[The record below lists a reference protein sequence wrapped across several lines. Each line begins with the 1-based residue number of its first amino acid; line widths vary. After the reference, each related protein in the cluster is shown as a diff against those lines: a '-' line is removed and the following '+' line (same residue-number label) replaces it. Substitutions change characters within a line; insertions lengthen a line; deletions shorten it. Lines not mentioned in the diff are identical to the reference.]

1 LTVRR
6 AAVVWLRAVAA
17 CLALSGPAVGPVWAL
32 DPDITFQIRSRK
44 EDMQAQCPELLAL
57 QTPLSPLQTFGKA
70 QCLLYGLGG
79 GRTTGTG
86 AGHVASGRA
95 PACRRRNW
103 CLADALHAGTVAQ
116 QEEAL
121 TWYGLAAAAGDVRA
135 SARRARLLQRMETAR
150 ATAAQPAAIDNDPF
164 SDPLVDRAALP
175 PGYHCHFYGLDKK
188 VCHGSGF
195 RLIPAFCSRY
205 PLCRLP
211 IANARTVRP

>member
-1 LTVRR
+1 MTVRR

-32 DPDITFQIRSRK
+32 DPDIAFQIRSRK

-70 QCLLYGLGG
+70 QCLLYGLE
-79 GRTTGTG
+79 
-86 AGHVASGRA
+86 VAEQPELALDMLRQVA
-95 PACRRRNW
+95 PGLPQAQLI
-103 CLADALHAGTVAQ
+103 LADALHAGTVAQ

-195 RLIPAFCSRY
+195 D
-205 PLCRLP
+205 
-211 IANARTVRP
+211 

>member
-32 DPDITFQIRSRK
+32 DPDIAFQIRSRK

-70 QCLLYGLGG
+70 QCLLYGLE
-79 GRTTGTG
+79 
-86 AGHVASGRA
+86 VAEQPELALDMLRQVA
-95 PACRRRNW
+95 PGLPQAQLI
-103 CLADALHAGTVAQ
+103 LADALHAGTVAQ

-195 RLIPAFCSRY
+195 D
-205 PLCRLP
+205 
-211 IANARTVRP
+211 

>member
-1 LTVRR
+1 MTVRR
-6 AAVVWLRAVAA
+6 AAVVWLRAVAG

-32 DPDITFQIRSRK
+32 DPDIAFQIRSRK

-70 QCLLYGLGG
+70 QCLLYGLE
-79 GRTTGTG
+79 
-86 AGHVASGRA
+86 VAEQPELALDMLRQVA
-95 PACRRRNW
+95 PGLPQAQLI
-103 CLADALHAGTVAQ
+103 LADALHAGTVAQ

-195 RLIPAFCSRY
+195 D
-205 PLCRLP
+205 
-211 IANARTVRP
+211 

>member
-1 LTVRR
+1 VRR

-32 DPDITFQIRSRK
+32 DPDIAFQIRSRK

-70 QCLLYGLGG
+70 QCLLYGLE
-79 GRTTGTG
+79 
-86 AGHVASGRA
+86 VAEQPELALDMLRQVA
-95 PACRRRNW
+95 PGLPQAQLI
-103 CLADALHAGTVAQ
+103 LADALHAGTVAQ

-195 RLIPAFCSRY
+195 D
-205 PLCRLP
+205 
-211 IANARTVRP
+211 

>member
-1 LTVRR
+1 MTVHR
-6 AAVVWLRAVAA
+6 AAVVWLRAVAG

-32 DPDITFQIRSRK
+32 DPDIAFQIRSRK

-70 QCLLYGLGG
+70 QCLLYGLG
-79 GRTTGTG
+79 
-86 AGHVASGRA
+86 VAEQPELALDLLRQVA
-95 PACRRRNW
+95 PGLPQAQLV
-103 CLADALHAGTVAQ
+103 LADALHAGTAAQ

-195 RLIPAFCSRY
+195 D
-205 PLCRLP
+205 
-211 IANARTVRP
+211 